1 MPASLCPRTHREHRK
16 EISLFWAP
24 LAGLPAP
31 GRSDPASVS
40 KFAILSSTL
49 KSQSLGIY
57 GDLALSPPPLYWHQT
72 SKAFSVRLPL
82 SCRPA
87 QEMQQQLP
95 FGEHLIDYVLLYP
108 LRVTGEGGCFKSHF
122 TDAHTEAKSAYLR
135 LYRQNPNPRLACM
148 TTSL

>member
-1 MPASLCPRTHREHRK
+1 MHCAQQVINKVCQVFGWFVECPVPRTQHTPLTVVLAGASQPLSQDTHREQRN
-16 EISLFWAP
+16 EISVFWAP

-31 GRSDPASVS
+31 GRSDPASAS

-57 GDLALSPPPLYWHQT
+57 GDLALSSPPRYWHQT

-87 QEMQQQLP
+87 QETQQ
-95 FGEHLIDYVLLYP
+95 
-108 LRVTGEGGCFKSHF
+108 
-122 TDAHTEAKSAYLR
+122 
-135 LYRQNPNPRLACM
+135 
-148 TTSL
+148 